1 VSTANDAGDSRL
13 IRLED
18 ITRVFSVGGEEVR
31 ALRGVSF
38 GISRGEWVAIIG
50 QSGSGKTTMMNI
62 LGCLDTPTSGRYFLN
77 GKDVSR
83 MSDDELAI
91 IRNKEIGFIFQTFQL
106 LPRETALSNVELP
119 LVYRGTGARER
130 REKARAAL
138 EKVGLGHRTHHKPN
152 ELSGG
157 QRQRV
162 AIARA
167 LVSEPSML
175 LADEPTGNLDSATGE
190 EIVRLFEELHK
201 AGHTLVLVTHEPK
214 LAARCPRAVRLSD
227 GNVVADGPGREVA
240 ISIANYDLP
249 PVQAA
254 GGT

>member
-1 VSTANDAGDSRL
+1 MSEVSVAGTSRL
-13 IRLED
+13 IEVQD
-18 ITRVFSVGGEEVR
+18 VTRVFHVGGEEVR

-38 GISRGEWVAIIG
+38 SIQRGEWVAIIG
-50 QSGSGKTTMMNI
+50 QSGSGKSTLMNV
-62 LGCLDTPTSGRYFLN
+62 LGCLDTPSSGRYLLN
-77 GKDVSR
+77 NKDVSR
-83 MSDDELAI
+83 MEDDELALV
-91 IRNKEIGFIFQTFQL
+91 RNVEIGFIFQTFQL

-119 LVYRGTGARER
+119 LVYRGMKAKER
-130 REKARAAL
+130 RERARAAL
-138 EKVGLGHRTHHKPN
+138 EKVQLGNRMHHRPN

-190 EIVRLFEELHK
+190 EIVKLFEQLHR

-214 LAARCPRAVRLSD
+214 LAARCPRAIRISD
-227 GNVVADGPGREVA
+227 GQIVADGPGREVA
-240 ISIANYDLP
+240 LGDGGPLRAQ
-249 PVQAA
+249 QAA
-254 GGT
+254 GGA

>member
-1 VSTANDAGDSRL
+1 MSDGSGAGRL
-13 IRLED
+13 IEVEN
-18 ITRVFSVGGEEVR
+18 ITRVFHVGGEEVR

-38 GISRGEWVAIIG
+38 GINRGEWVAIIG
-50 QSGSGKTTMMNI
+50 QSGSGKSTMMNV
-62 LGCLDTPTSGRYFLN
+62 LGCLDTPSSGRYMLN

-83 MSDDELAI
+83 MSDDELAV
-91 IRNKEIGFIFQTFQL
+91 IRNVEIGFIFQTFQL
-106 LPRETALSNVELP
+106 LPRETALANVELP
-119 LVYRGTGARER
+119 LVYRGMAARER
-130 REKARAAL
+130 RERAKAAL
-138 EKVGLGHRTHHKPN
+138 DKVQLTHRMHHRPN

-190 EIVRLFEELHK
+190 EIVRLFEQLHQ

-214 LAARCPRAVRLSD
+214 LAARCPRAIRLSD
-227 GNVVADGPGREVA
+227 GQMVADGPGREVA
-240 ISIANYDLP
+240 MDSHAQ
-249 PVQAA
+249 VRVT
-254 GGT
+254 GT

>member
-1 VSTANDAGDSRL
+1 MSTQSDAGDNRL
-13 IRLED
+13 IRLQD

-62 LGCLDTPTSGRYFLN
+62 LGCLDTPTSGSYFLN

-106 LPRETALSNVELP
+106 LPRETAQSNVELP
-119 LVYRGTGARER
+119 LVYRGTPARER

-138 EKVGLGHRTHHKPN
+138 EKVGLGHRMHHKPN

-190 EIVRLFEELHK
+190 EIVRLFAELHK

-240 ISIANYDLP
+240 MSNYELP
-249 PVQAA
+249 PVQAV

>member
-1 VSTANDAGDSRL
+1 VTAENGAGDGRL
-13 IRLED
+13 IQLQN
-18 ITRVFSVGGEEVR
+18 ITRLFTVGGEEVR
-31 ALRGVSF
+31 ALRGISF
-38 GISRGEWVAIIG
+38 GIARGEWVAIIG
-50 QSGSGKTTMMNI
+50 QSGSGKTTLMNL
-62 LGCLDTPTSGRYFLN
+62 LGCLDTPTSGSYFLN

-83 MSDDELAI
+83 MSDDELAF

-119 LVYRGTGARER
+119 LVYRGLPARER
-130 REKARAAL
+130 RERAKMAL
-138 EKVGLGHRTHHKPN
+138 EKVGLSNRTHHKPN

-167 LVSEPSML
+167 LVAEPSML

-190 EIVRLFEELHK
+190 EIVRLFEELHR

-214 LAARCPRAVRLSD
+214 LAARCPRAIRLSD
-227 GNVVADGPGREVA
+227 GQIVADGPGREVA
-240 ISIANYDLP
+240 LSDRELP
-249 PVQAA
+249 VARA
-254 GGT
+254 VGAS

>member
-1 VSTANDAGDSRL
+1 MSTQNDAGDNRL
-13 IRLED
+13 IRLQD

-62 LGCLDTPTSGRYFLN
+62 LGCLDTPTSGSYFLN

-106 LPRETALSNVELP
+106 LPRETAQANVELP
-119 LVYRGTGARER
+119 LVYRGTPARER
-130 REKARAAL
+130 KEKARAAL
-138 EKVGLGHRTHHKPN
+138 EKVGLGHRMHHKPN

-190 EIVRLFEELHK
+190 EIVRLFEELHR

-240 ISIANYDLP
+240 MSNYELP
-249 PVQAA
+249 PVQAV

>member
-1 VSTANDAGDSRL
+1 VTVENGVVGDGRL
-13 IRLED
+13 IQLQD
-18 ITRVFSVGGEEVR
+18 ITRVFTVGGEEVR
-31 ALRGVSF
+31 ALRGISF
-38 GISRGEWVAIIG
+38 GIARGEWVAIIG
-50 QSGSGKTTMMNI
+50 QSGSGKTTLMNL
-62 LGCLDTPTSGRYFLN
+62 LGCLDTPSSGRYFLN

-83 MSDDELAI
+83 MSDDELAF

-106 LPRETALSNVELP
+106 LPRETAQANVELP
-119 LVYRGTGARER
+119 LVYRGLPARER
-130 REKARAAL
+130 RERARAAL
-138 EKVGLGHRTHHKPN
+138 EKVGLGHRMHHKPN

-167 LVSEPSML
+167 LVAEPSML

-190 EIVRLFEELHK
+190 EIVKLFEELHR

-227 GNVVADGPGREVA
+227 GMVVADGPGREVA
-240 ISIANYDLP
+240 LSDRELP
-249 PVQAA
+249 VAQAV

>member
-1 VSTANDAGDSRL
+1 VSTANDAGDNRL

-38 GISRGEWVAIIG
+38 GISRGESVAIIG

-62 LGCLDTPTSGRYFLN
+62 LGCLDTPTSGRYFLH

-83 MSDDELAI
+83 MSDDELAF

-106 LPRETALSNVELP
+106 LPRETAQSNVELP
-119 LVYRGTGARER
+119 LVYRGLPARER
-130 REKARAAL
+130 RTRARAAL
-138 EKVGLGHRTHHKPN
+138 EKVGLGNRMHHKPN

-167 LVSEPSML
+167 LVAEPSML

-190 EIVRLFEELHK
+190 EIIRLFEELHR
-201 AGHTLVLVTHEPK
+201 AGHTLLLVTHEPK

-227 GNVVADGPGREVA
+227 GEVVADGPGREVA
-240 ISIANYDLP
+240 LSDRVLP
-249 PVQAA
+249 PAQAVGA
-254 GGT
+254 S

>member
-1 VSTANDAGDSRL
+1 VSEVSGAGTPRL
-13 IRLED
+13 IEVQD
-18 ITRVFSVGGEEVR
+18 VTRVFHVGGEEVR

-38 GISRGEWVAIIG
+38 SIQRGEWVAIIG
-50 QSGSGKTTMMNI
+50 QSGSGKSTLMNV
-62 LGCLDTPTSGRYFLN
+62 LGCLDTPSSGRYLLN
-77 GKDVSR
+77 SKDVSS
-83 MSDDELAI
+83 MKDDELALV
-91 IRNKEIGFIFQTFQL
+91 RNVEIGFIFQTFQL

-119 LVYRGTGARER
+119 LVYRGMKAKER
-130 REKARAAL
+130 RERARQAL
-138 EKVGLGHRTHHKPN
+138 EKVQLGNRMHHKPN

-190 EIVRLFEELHK
+190 EIVKLFEQLHR

-214 LAARCPRAVRLSD
+214 LAARCPRAIRISD
-227 GNVVADGPGREVA
+227 GQIVADGPGREVA
-240 ISIANYDLP
+240 LGDGGLP
-249 PVQAA
+249 PLQAA
-254 GGT
+254 GGA

>member
-1 VSTANDAGDSRL
+1 MSEVSGAGPSRL
-13 IRLED
+13 IEVQD
-18 ITRVFSVGGEEVR
+18 VTRVFHVGGEEVR

-38 GISRGEWVAIIG
+38 SIARGEWVAIIG
-50 QSGSGKTTMMNI
+50 QSGSGKSTLMNV
-62 LGCLDTPTSGRYFLN
+62 LGCLDTPSSGRYLLN
-77 GKDVSR
+77 HKDVSR
-83 MSDDELAI
+83 MEDDELALV
-91 IRNKEIGFIFQTFQL
+91 RNVEIGFIFQTFQL

-119 LVYRGTGARER
+119 LVYRGMKAKER
-130 REKARAAL
+130 RERARQAL
-138 EKVGLGHRTHHKPN
+138 EKVQLGNRMHHRPN

-190 EIVRLFEELHK
+190 EIVKLFEQLHR

-214 LAARCPRAVRLSD
+214 VAAHCPRAIRLRDGAILADGLGSVVALGDAGLPWPLAARDA
-227 GNVVADGPGREVA
+227 
-240 ISIANYDLP
+240 
-249 PVQAA
+249 
-254 GGT
+254 

>member
-1 VSTANDAGDSRL
+1 VTVENGVVGDGRL
-13 IRLED
+13 IQLQD
-18 ITRVFSVGGEEVR
+18 ITRVFTVGGEEVR
-31 ALRGVSF
+31 ALRGISF
-38 GISRGEWVAIIG
+38 GIARGEWVAIIG
-50 QSGSGKTTMMNI
+50 QSGSGKTTLMNL

-83 MSDDELAI
+83 MSDDELAF

-106 LPRETALSNVELP
+106 LPRETAQANVELP
-119 LVYRGTGARER
+119 LVYRGLPARER
-130 REKARAAL
+130 RERARAAL
-138 EKVGLGHRTHHKPN
+138 EKVGLGHRMHHKPN

-167 LVSEPSML
+167 LVAEPSML

-190 EIVRLFEELHK
+190 EIVKLFEELHR

-227 GNVVADGPGREVA
+227 GMVVADGPGREVA
-240 ISIANYDLP
+240 LSDHGLP
-249 PVQAA
+249 VAQAVGA
-254 GGT
+254 P